1 MDSNLQDGDHA
12 FPKTA
17 VIWVMCLTVGLF
29 GIVSILWLTN
39 KLLISILV
47 LTGSLIAA
55 SVIARQQRSHIKAS
69 LAAAQ
74 RRFDVRLHDLQAEYG
89 VRGLDELCLVSTPI
103 LVRQI
108 ETARVQTETAV
119 TALAQRFSNIE
130 QRLSGAVSV
139 SRQTAAGLDGDSQAS
154 AVQVFADSEREL
166 TTLIATLESSQDS
179 RNAMLSEIRGL
190 MHYTDELRDM
200 ISEVGAIA
208 TQTNLLALNA
218 AIEAARAG
226 DAGRGFAVVAN
237 EVRNLSGV
245 SSETAKKM
253 ADKIGAV
260 NTAIGKASKIAEN
273 TSLQD
278 TQSIQSSEALI
289 RRVIDRF
296 EQMTSRLAE
305 ASELLQAESKGI
317 GDEVSELLVSL
328 QFQDRVSQILSHA
341 QKSMQEML
349 RLLEQVGA
357 KQRESGEPQRIDP
370 QAWMAGMEIS
380 YATEEQ
386 RRNHYGEQQARVS
399 NNQEI
404 TFF

>member
-1 MDSNLQDGDHA
+1 M
-12 FPKTA
+12 
-17 VIWVMCLTVGLF
+17 
-29 GIVSILWLTN
+29 
-39 KLLISILV
+39 
-47 LTGSLIAA
+47 
-55 SVIARQQRSHIKAS
+55 
-69 LAAAQ
+69 
-74 RRFDVRLHDLQAEYG
+74 
-89 VRGLDELCLVSTPI
+89 
-103 LVRQI
+103 
-108 ETARVQTETAV
+108 
-119 TALAQRFSNIE
+119 
-130 QRLSGAVSV
+130 SV

-166 TTLIATLESSQDS
+166 TTLIATLESSQGS

-200 ISEVGAIA
+200 IAEVGAIA

-341 QKSMQEML
+341 QKACKKCCGCWSRLAPNNANPVSRNASIPRLGWRAWRFLCHRGTTPESL
-349 RLLEQVGA
+349 RRTASQGI
-357 KQRESGEPQRIDP
+357 Q
-370 QAWMAGMEIS
+370 
-380 YATEEQ
+380 
-386 RRNHYGEQQARVS
+386 
-399 NNQEI
+399 
-404 TFF
+404 